1 MLHRNLKDKRSR
13 KQKNKKKYLESS
25 ARCGKDSFGM
35 AGASKVLQQFLTTQ
49 VEHGAGKALKMELVG
64 KKTSLFHLIVTRG
77 LMNALVVFQTGL
89 ALESFVAVW
98 TV

>member
-1 MLHRNLKDKRSR
+1 MWSRLLWNGRSLEGAPITPHDSGRTWDR
-13 KQKNKKKYLESS
+13 KGTESGVSEKKNY
-25 ARCGKDSFGM
+25 
-35 AGASKVLQQFLTTQ
+35 
-49 VEHGAGKALKMELVG
+49 LVG
-64 KKTSLFHLIVTRG
+64 IFHLIVTRG